1 MSKFRFKTAEEFK
14 ASNLWFNNSS
24 ISQGGYPAGWNAD
37 GKMNDFLGQDV
48 PEDRVRLCEQNKD
61 FLYNGWWFTTAAYK
75 LKEVDITPV
84 NTSSNGLANKDCLI
98 PTDPYFDIERVKKDL
113 TEFLASNVELTKQ
126 QQEKACEDILNFLVN
141 ESENIKKRVDTF
153 KESVESVYSEMK
165 DRLLEEVTRGRTVVN
180 LADSRQIRIQDTD
193 HPKLL
198 DVVKSL
204 NTHHKAMLVGPAGT
218 GKSYMVAELAKRLE
232 LPFYKYSCS
241 RDSSVHD
248 LLGYKQPR
256 SETYLETAFLKAYEY
271 GGVFLVDEF
280 DAMSGDMSLFFNG
293 VADSSKF
300 IAIPHRDDK
309 PIAEKHK
316 DFYLVMCGNT
326 WGKGSIEFSGRDFQ
340 DAALMDRFRFCRHFI
355 GYHTTLEKSLMGA
368 NYSKA
373 MQLRTTL
380 ESFGS
385 YLSTRNIEDV
395 SLLLASGYK
404 WKDIAEILSYDLE
417 ESERNTLKRSF
428 ANG

>member
-1 MSKFRFKTAEEFK
+1 MSKFRFKTSEEFK
-14 ASNLWFNNSS
+14 GENLWFNDSS
-24 ISQGGYPAGWNAD
+24 IPEGGYPSGWNAD
-37 GKMNDFLGQDV
+37 GKMNSFLGQDV
-48 PEDRVRLCEQNKD
+48 PEDKISLCDESKD
-61 FLYNGWWFTTAAYK
+61 FIYNDWWFTKNSYK
-75 LKEVDITPV
+75 LQQATTAVAT
-84 NTSSNGLANKDCLI
+84 TTGGLTNRECLI

-113 TEFLASNVELTKQ
+113 TEFLAGNVELSKE
-126 QQEKACEDILNFLVN
+126 QQEKVCEDALNFLVG
-141 ESENIKKRVDTF
+141 ESEEIKKRVDKF
-153 KESVESVYSEMK
+153 KESVEAVYSEMK
-165 DRLLEEVTRGRTVVN
+165 DRLLEEVTRGRVVVN
-180 LADSRQIRIQDTD
+180 LTDTRQIRIQDTD

-340 DAALMDRFRFCRHFI
+340 DAALMDRFRFCRHYI
-355 GYHTTLEKSLMGA
+355 GYHTTLEKSLMG
-368 NYSKA
+368 NGYSKA

-385 YLSTRNIEDV
+385 YLSTRNIEDI
-395 SLLLASGYK
+395 SLLLNSGFK

-417 ESERNTLKRSF
+417 ESEKNTLKRAF